1 MVLARESISL
11 TAYGRDIMQ
20 KQFNIYQFNFTTG
33 QFDKK
38 VGSKIVEV
46 AEKWFNV
53 NGQKIKGVV
62 LPPRKAHGLSRN
74 I

>member
-1 MVLARESISL
+1 
-11 TAYGRDIMQ
+11 MQ
-20 KQFNIYQFNFTTG
+20 KQFNIYQFNFITG

-46 AEKWFNV
+46 TEKWFNV